1 MATNIYL
8 DESGDLGWVLNKP
21 YRHGGSSRYMTI
33 AYVVC
38 PNEKKHLLKRIVRK
52 VYTQT
57 GTDPKTELKGSALKL
72 ETKMFFAKKV
82 RDLVS
87 VNPDIKIGAITVNKS
102 KVQQH
107 IREDANKLYNYMIK
121 LAILDTVRNEP
132 LVNLIRDNKTVKVK
146 SGNSLI
152 DYLQTTLWF
161 EMNSK
166 TRIIDIPSDSKKVQN
181 LIFIDW
187 MNNLIWGNYEDKNS
201 EPYLILKSIL
211 YSKKLFF

>member
-1 MATNIYL
+1 MNIYL

-33 AYVVC
+33 AFVAC

-52 VYTQT
+52 VYNRTK
-57 GTDPKTELKGSALKL
+57 TDPKIELKGSALNGEDK
-72 ETKMFFAKKV
+72 KYFATEV
-82 RDLVS
+82 RKLVS
-87 VNPDIKIGAITVNKS
+87 MNPDIRIGAITVNKS
-102 KVQQH
+102 KVKQH
-107 IREDANKLYNYMIK
+107 IREDANKLYNYMIR
-121 LAILDTVRNEP
+121 LAILDVVKHEP
-132 LVNLIRDNKTVKVK
+132 MVNLIRDNKTVKVK

-161 EMNSK
+161 EMDSR
-166 TRIIDIPSDSKKVQN
+166 TRLVDIPSDSKKVQN

-201 EPYLILKSIL
+201 EPYEILKSVID
-211 YSKKLFF
+211 SKKLFF

>member
-1 MATNIYL
+1 MNIYL

-33 AYVVC
+33 AFVAC

-52 VYTQT
+52 VYNRTK
-57 GTDPKTELKGSALKL
+57 TDPKIELKGSALNVEDK
-72 ETKMFFAKKV
+72 KYFATEV
-82 RDLVS
+82 RKLVS
-87 VNPDIKIGAITVNKS
+87 MNPDIRIGAITVNKS
-102 KVQQH
+102 KVKQH
-107 IREDANKLYNYMIK
+107 IREDANKLYNYMIR
-121 LAILDTVRNEP
+121 LAILEVVKHEP
-132 LVNLIRDNKTVKVK
+132 MVNLIRDNKTVKVK

-161 EMNSK
+161 EMDSRTK
-166 TRIIDIPSDSKKVQN
+166 LVDIPSDSKKVQN

-201 EPYLILKSIL
+201 EPYEILKSVID
-211 YSKKLFF
+211 SKKLFF